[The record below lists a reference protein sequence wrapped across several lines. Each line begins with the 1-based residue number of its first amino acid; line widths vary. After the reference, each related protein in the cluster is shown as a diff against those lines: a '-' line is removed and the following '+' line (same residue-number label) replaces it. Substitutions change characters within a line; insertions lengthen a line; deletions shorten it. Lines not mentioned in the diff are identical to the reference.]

1 MDVTVMYNQ
10 ETYKLTIDD
19 TSIIE
24 SYIQQE
30 DKGVYIKHLLKT
42 GYAVNSCITPITT
55 TCGCCDKI
63 DQLTT
68 AMEPFNSNGNS
79 SRNGQ
84 IGEIFA
90 SEQFT
95 KRNTQIGYEDTAKID
110 KSGDAIL
117 TINNHSIDK
126 IMVDY
131 KNYDSC
137 VPTEET
143 DKLVRDLKAQNINYG
158 ILFSYR
164 SNISKRGCINYDII
178 DDKLIVFIA
187 PQGFNIIALEMAV
200 QYLKQLHELK
210 VVSLSSKVSDLVIK
224 GIKREIIQIYEH
236 IYEISCHQSQDIN
249 TINENL
255 TKVTKMFYGMIN
267 NAEKT
272 RRELN
277 LLKENVN
284 DTIKEIH
291 QESSSNIHSYTELNE
306 YMDTYID
313 KVKDK
318 SYGIRILNLVQ
329 GLDIKG
335 YYSDTDKCIHFTP
348 IGKLKLSKSK
358 LTMVFYDRSEGESQY
373 NRNYEIIK
381 NQNFH
386 IQLSDDPKIWEII
399 ERRFNSN

>member
-1 MDVTVMYNQ
+1 
-10 ETYKLTIDD
+10 
-19 TSIIE
+19 
-24 SYIQQE
+24 
-30 DKGVYIKHLLKT
+30 
-42 GYAVNSCITPITT
+42 
-55 TCGCCDKI
+55 
-63 DQLTT
+63 
-68 AMEPFNSNGNS
+68 MEPFNSNGNS